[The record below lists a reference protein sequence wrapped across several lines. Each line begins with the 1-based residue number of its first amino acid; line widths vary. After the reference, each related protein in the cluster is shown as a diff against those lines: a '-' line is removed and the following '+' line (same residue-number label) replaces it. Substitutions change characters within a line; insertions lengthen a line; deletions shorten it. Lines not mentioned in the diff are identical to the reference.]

1 MTAKKVDGLTF
12 IFPDGWEIAKFDDW
26 DFYRNR
32 FYKIHNGIKGV
43 DILALSPDKKTLW
56 MIEAKDFRFHRR
68 KKSLP
73 LHEEIWKK
81 VFDTLAALLPASV
94 NSLNKEEKNFAKSA
108 LMVSKIRVVF
118 HGEQPRRPSKLFP
131 QSFTPADLQQKFKAI
146 FKAIDPHPLVASHHN
161 MPPSIQWTVQP

>member
-68 KKSLP
+68 KSLYHYMKKYGRKSLI
-73 LHEEIWKK
+73 H
-81 VFDTLAALLPASV
+81 
-94 NSLNKEEKNFAKSA
+94 
-108 LMVSKIRVVF
+108 
-118 HGEQPRRPSKLFP
+118 
-131 QSFTPADLQQKFKAI
+131 LQHFCQ
-146 FKAIDPHPLVASHHN
+146 LV
-161 MPPSIQWTVQP
+161 